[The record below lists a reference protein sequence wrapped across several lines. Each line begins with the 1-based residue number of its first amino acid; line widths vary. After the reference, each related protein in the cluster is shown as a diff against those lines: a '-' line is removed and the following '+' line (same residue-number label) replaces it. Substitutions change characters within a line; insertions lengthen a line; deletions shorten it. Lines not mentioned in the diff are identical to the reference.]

1 MNHVW
6 LVRPS
11 EMGNLMAS
19 GRSKDQEWGDTAMKV
34 IQKNVLL
41 HKYDIDEPTITTKE
55 MDKGITN
62 EAKNLEIASRVL
74 GWLDIDA
81 NAPKIRIANNYFIG
95 EPDYNGSIL
104 VDIKS
109 SFSALTF
116 PFFGNPNNK
125 SYEYQMQAYM
135 DLTNKEEA
143 ELVYVL
149 SNHPDHI
156 VRAEIKRLTYYYVDR
171 PHEFNMAT
179 SIDDLWAMAEEK
191 ATNIVMRE
199 ANVEHIPE
207 DKRVRRFTI
216 KKDDNIIEAMH
227 KRIEDARVIFDR
239 LMDSI

>member
-1 MNHVW
+1 MW
-6 LVRPS
+6 LLRPS
-11 EMGNLMAS
+11 EMGNLMAK
-19 GRSKDQEWGDTAMKV
+19 GRGKDEEWGDTALKV

-74 GWLDIDA
+74 GWLDVDA
-81 NAPKIRIANNYFIG
+81 NAPKMRIANNYFIG
-95 EPDYNGSIL
+95 EPDYNGAIL

-125 SYEYQMQAYM
+125 AYQFQMQAYM
-135 DLTNKEEA
+135 ELCNKEEA

-156 VRAEIKRLTYYYVDR
+156 IRAEIKRLTYYYVDR
-171 PHEFNMAT
+171 PHQFLEAS
-179 SIDDLWAMAEEK
+179 SIDDLWAMAEDK
-191 ATNIVMRE
+191 ATDIVMRE
-199 ANVEHIPE
+199 ASVEHIPE
-207 DKRVRRFTI
+207 EKRVKRFTI
-216 KKDDNIIEAMH
+216 KKDNAIIDAMH
-227 KRIEDARVIFDR
+227 NRIDEARVIFDR